1 MKAPGD
7 RTPRKGRGAVS
18 NPAGR
23 FERFRVVPEEDDA
36 PGPDEEAPRLP
47 TVVTPEATRSILAR
61 NDSPDVPFDVSINP
75 YKGCEHGCVYC
86 FARPTH
92 AYLGL
97 SPGIDFETRIVSKP
111 EAPEVLARELGKAGY
126 RCTALALGANTD
138 PYQPVERDLG
148 ITRRILEVLSDH
160 RHPVSVVTKSSL
172 ILRDLDLLVP
182 MAEQGLAHVFFS
194 VTTLEN
200 DLARRMEPRASAPAR
215 RIEAMRAVA
224 AAGIPVGVLASP
236 MIPALNDA
244 ELERILEA
252 AAGAGARFANYILI
266 RLPGEVREIFSEWLH
281 VHEPTRAGH
290 VLSLLRQMHGGRL
303 YDPAHGERMRGHGPL
318 ADLLERRFRIACR
331 RLGLN
336 ETRPALDTTRFGVPP
351 RGGAQGSLF
360 SP

>member
-1 MKAPGD
+1 MSERVEGKPL
-7 RTPRKGRGAVS
+7 KGRGAVS

-23 FERFRVVPEEDDA
+23 FERFRVVPPEDGA
-36 PGPDEEAPRLP
+36 PAPDEEAPPLP
-47 TVVTPEATRSILAR
+47 TVVTPEITRTILAH

-111 EAPEVLARELGKAGY
+111 EAPEALARELRKPGY
-126 RCTALALGANTD
+126 RCSAIALGANTD
-138 PYQPVERDLG
+138 PYQPVERELG
-148 ITRRILEVLSDH
+148 ITRRILEVLQDH

-172 ILRDLDLLVP
+172 ILRDLDLLAP
-182 MAEQGLAHVFFS
+182 MAEQGLSHVYFS
-194 VTTLEN
+194 VTTLDG
-200 DLARRMEPRASAPAR
+200 DLARRMEPRAPAPAR

-252 AAGAGARFANYILI
+252 SAGAGARWANYILI
-266 RLPGEVREIFSEWLH
+266 RLPHEVKEIFSGWLQ

-290 VLSLLRQMHGGRL
+290 VLSLIRQMHGGRL
-303 YDPAHGERMRGHGPL
+303 YDPGFGERMRGTGPY
-318 ADLLERRFRIACR
+318 AQLLRQRFEVACR

-336 ETRPALDTTRFGVPP
+336 ETRPTLDTRRFRIPP
-351 RGGAQGSLF
+351 RRGSQGSLF
-360 SP
+360 PR